1 MSLTLTEID
10 NIVAHT
16 EELVSNKKFLKVL
29 HNDSNFILDK
39 PLKIRLSKWLQF
51 FNDRYHSNYYIF
63 SNTIYVLFDA
73 CNTNE
78 IFRNQTEH
86 EFEQSLHFYDA
97 IIQHPYLKQ
106 NCHFDQTKYI
116 FGLAL
121 IYGKYGS
128 MQIDSFKN
136 ALECLKAEISEYTL
150 HDVFMKLFIKGEY
163 PELFPINPTLF
174 NASDLDLLMQ
184 SIATKK
190 NQINKPIT
198 YSLDTQVMAVKYF
211 FERMDIDMI
220 DDLLSDDY
228 TYQNAKKKT
237 FIYELSLVFDEF
249 AMAGDTFLIAF
260 KGGCNSCRKGKFGYT
275 FVGNVSN
282 NYISMIFD
290 IIEDKIVDL
299 YDCTFFKNNIGE
311 LVLNTKLFINLSSF
325 NL

>member
-51 FNDRYHSNYYIF
+51 FNDRYYSNYYIY

-97 IIQHPYLKQ
+97 IIHHPYLKQ

-136 ALECLKAEISEYTL
+136 ALECLKTEISEYTL

-228 TYQNAKKKT
+228 TYQNAEKKT

-249 AMAGDTFLIAF
+249 AMAGDTHLLAF
-260 KGGCNSCRKGKFGYT
+260 DGSCNSCIKGKKGFT
-275 FVGNVSN
+275 FVGNASN

-290 IIEDKIVDL
+290 VKIDKIVDL
-299 YDCTFFKNNIGE
+299 YHCTVFKNNIGD
-311 LVLNTKLFINLSSF
+311 LVLNKKLYINIF